1 MIVSCFDMKTIAS
14 KRDRVL
20 PSCENCHNFYKITWN
35 SHALLWKTSCKNA
48 KTCSDMSE
56 REKGHVKMK
65 NFYRNIVTVL
75 TSRRENHRMKTF
87 FRESLTFF
95 FTWSFVRLWKLPGKA
110 ATVYTWYPDSE
121 RCLCSLL
128 WQICASV
135 NFVLPLA
142 VVPTD
147 RRDLLGFP
155 TFPPSSEMKRFA
167 LCQRMTLGTF
177 VFFLLFLWEKSP
189 PQPPA
194 GSYVSSTSWTPPLW
208 FLALLLW
215 LIDLFDPFSSNN
227 WMWRLRS
234 LRRFCRKTLKKR
246 ESEKKEIED
255 EMSCVLVRGSRT
267 RWLISLRKASAWDPA
282 ALLHSVNPPRS
293 T

>member
-1 MIVSCFDMKTIAS
+1 MWQWHVRTW
-14 KRDRVL
+14 KRSRQNEELLPKHRDSFNVTTWKSSHEDVL
-20 PSCENCHNFYKITWN
+20 SWK
-35 SHALLWKTSCKNA
+35 SH
-48 KTCSDMSE
+48 
-56 REKGHVKMK
+56 V
-65 NFYRNIVTVL
+65 
-75 TSRRENHRMKTF
+75 
-87 FRESLTFF
+87 F

-135 NFVLPLA
+135 NVVLPLA

-155 TFPPSSEMKRFA
+155 TFPRHPRWSDLHSVNGWHSEHLYF
-167 LCQRMTLGTF
+167 LCCSF
-177 VFFLLFLWEKSP
+177 EKNPP

-234 LRRFCRKTLKKR
+234 LRRFCRKTLKKK
-246 ESEKKEIED
+246 EK
-255 EMSCVLVRGSRT
+255 VRKRRLKM
-267 RWLISLRKASAWDPA
+267 RWVAFWWVEAE
-282 ALLHSVNPPRS
+282 HVGC
-293 T
+293 